1 MMMMAMGETLAVFRP
16 FLRER
21 WGKGSRAGAVDANCL
36 AAILSRD
43 SRTAPGKQWA
53 RPMSTK
59 YASFGVRKMK
69 WAPGSPGK
77 S

>member
-1 MMMMAMGETLAVFRP
+1 
-16 FLRER
+16 
-21 WGKGSRAGAVDANCL
+21 
-36 AAILSRD
+36 
-43 SRTAPGKQWA
+43 
-53 RPMSTK
+53 MSTK